1 MYHSCC
7 NNNSNSKTKIK
18 TMNIEDLAVQGR
30 KIYGNLAE
38 RNYSDMIRMRNET
51 LKNMLLDKRALQ
63 HKNQIVANIKGVDYI
78 DDSKSIKPNSTW
90 YTFELTSSPIIWILE
105 LGSEVDDLTSLIDVV
120 KQKVHTLILTGE
132 QNAAVQKAFSGLTNL
147 IMVNNLEE
155 AVKTAYFF
163 ANNPDVVI
171 YSPANGSEDKI
182 DLNGQRFLK
191 LVNDL

>member
-1 MYHSCC
+1 
-7 NNNSNSKTKIK
+7 
-18 TMNIEDLAVQGR
+18 MNIEDLAVQGR
-30 KIYGNLAE
+30 KVYGNLAE

-51 LKNMLLDKRALQ
+51 LKNMLLDRSALR
-63 HKNQIVANIKGVDYI
+63 HKNQVVANIKGVDYI
-78 DDSKSIKPNSTW
+78 DDSKSIKPNPTW

-105 LGSEVDDLTSLIDVV
+105 LGSEVEDLTSLIDVV

-147 IMVNNLEE
+147 IRVNSLEE

-182 DLNGQRFLK
+182 DLNGERFLR